1 MNLNILEKWAVK
13 FDLIFFFL
21 NKIWKIRLNSHY
33 GLNHDGVIVSHGYV
47 SHDVQ
52 DKKVF
57 LALNGNDS
65 WSIRSHSFCAF

>member
-1 MNLNILEKWAVK
+1 MSSEIW
-13 FDLIFFFL
+13 FDFFF
-21 NKIWKIRLNSHY
+21 KIKSEKIRLNSHY
-33 GLNHDGVIVSHGYV
+33 GLNHDGVTVSHGYV

-65 WSIRSHSFCAF
+65 RSIRSHSFCAF